1 MKLSPNSYSK
11 CAVHL
16 KNAFRIEAN
25 FYVIWDTRLKLTK
38 LFMENRVGLQK
49 LMIDTLHKSK
59 ASSLL
64 LQCPCSEWHDRKLC
78 VDFTEDET

>member
-1 MKLSPNSYSK
+1 VY
-11 CAVHL
+11 L

-25 FYVIWDTRLKLTK
+25 FYVIWDIRLKLTK

-64 LQCPCSEWHDRKLC
+64 LQCPTPIHVNNHKAPTRFLPAMSSNLGSGPA
-78 VDFTEDET
+78 